1 MELGELKHELRLV
14 EELIAALNPD
24 VGFAEDLVCL
34 EMNRK
39 ALSAALAI
47 ERKKNRK
54 IPPVRRFLYLVKT
67 ANIAS

>member
-1 MELGELKHELRLV
+1 MDLGEIKHELRVV

-39 ALSAALAI
+39 ALKAALSI
-47 ERKKNRK
+47 ERKKQQKHRSA
-54 IPPVRRFLYLVKT
+54 RRLLYLVNTTKM
-67 ANIAS
+67 AS